1 MYENPSIQQK
11 ALAAIPLQELK
22 SKAQKKLAQA
32 TRLDKGNAAK
42 LKCIWKWKC
51 SFKHSTRW
59 CVFGHMSAGSNAVS
73 KLELPSS

>member
-32 TRLDKGNAAK
+32 TRLDKGNTVK
-42 LKCIWKWKC
+42 LKCI
-51 SFKHSTRW
+51 
-59 CVFGHMSAGSNAVS
+59 
-73 KLELPSS
+73 